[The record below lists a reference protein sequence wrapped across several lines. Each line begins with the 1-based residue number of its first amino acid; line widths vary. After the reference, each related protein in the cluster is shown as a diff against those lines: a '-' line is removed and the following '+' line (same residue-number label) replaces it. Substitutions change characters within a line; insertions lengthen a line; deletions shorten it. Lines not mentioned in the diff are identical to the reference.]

1 MSRIF
6 HYLKKNKVDLAILW
20 LRVLTGLG
28 IMTHGYRKIFLGNM
42 VRFIESI
49 GNMGF
54 PFPAFFGWVAALS
67 EFVGGWMLVFGLGT
81 RIAAVFLVGT
91 MFVAAFI
98 RHGDDPFS
106 GKEKALTY
114 LTLAG
119 AAGILGGGKYSL
131 DFLIKQKIAGS
142 RQVSFQPESE
152 G

>member
-1 MSRIF
+1 MKQIVQFLSQ
-6 HYLKKNKVDLAILW
+6 NKVDLAILW
-20 LRVLTGLG
+20 IRVLTGLG
-28 IMTHGYRKIFLGNM
+28 IMTHGSSKIFGGNM
-42 VRFIESI
+42 DGFINGV

-54 PFPAFFGWVAALS
+54 PIPAFFGWLAALS
-67 EFVGGWMLVFGLGT
+67 EFVGGWMLVCGFGT
-81 RIAAVFLVGT
+81 RIAAVLLAGT

-131 DFLIKQKIAGS
+131 DYLIAKRLRKA
-142 RQVSFQPESE
+142 
-152 G
+152 